1 MPDTFIALLTILGGI
16 LPALVWLT
24 FWLLEDRCEPE
35 PKLYIFLSFIAGMA
49 AVIIVLPLERSAS
62 TLLSGTLLLL
72 AWVVLE
78 ELFKFAAAYAG
89 ALHANVFDEPL
100 DAVIYMVTAA
110 LGFSAMENIFFLWG
124 PAHNVDLVRTIV
136 TGDLRFMGA
145 TLVHTLSSVTIGL
158 ALAYAFNKS
167 AAVKKVAAVA
177 GVILAITLH
186 TLFNFFILNRGGG
199 ATFWIFLCVW
209 VGIIAS
215 LLLVERIKQ
224 PTRDYC

>member
-1 MPDTFIALLTILGGI
+1 MPDTLVALLTVLGGI
-16 LPALVWLT
+16 LPALIWLT

-35 PKLYIFLSFIAGMA
+35 PKKYIFLSFIAGMA
-49 AVIIVLPLERSAS
+49 AVIIVLPMEKSI
-62 TLLSGTLLLL
+62 TPFLSGTLLLI
-72 AWVVLE
+72 AWVAIE
-78 ELFKFAAAYAG
+78 EIWKFIAAYVG

-100 DAVIYMVTAA
+100 DAVIYMVTTA

-124 PAHNVDLVRTIV
+124 PAHNYDILRTLV

-145 TLVHTLSSVTIGL
+145 TLVHTISSVTIGL

-167 AAVKKVAAVA
+167 AKVKKIAAFV
-177 GVILAITLH
+177 GVVLAISLH
-186 TLFNFFILNRGGG
+186 TLFNFFILNEGGG

-224 PTRDYC
+224 PERDYC